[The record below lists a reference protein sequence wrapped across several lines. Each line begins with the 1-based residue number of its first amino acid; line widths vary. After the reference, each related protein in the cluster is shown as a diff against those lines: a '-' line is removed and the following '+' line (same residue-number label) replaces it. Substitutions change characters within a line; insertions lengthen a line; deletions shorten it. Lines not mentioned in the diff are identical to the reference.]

1 MTIRRERLLEFDCNI
16 KKTHFVMYKYTS
28 YCHDTNQKTINV
40 LILTYISKMSESKAV
55 TAEGR
60 IKTKEG
66 MKK

>member
-1 MTIRRERLLEFDCNI
+1 
-16 KKTHFVMYKYTS
+16 MYKYTS

-66 MKK
+66 MKNRSKSSSRYTIN

>member
-1 MTIRRERLLEFDCNI
+1 
-16 KKTHFVMYKYTS
+16 MYKYTS